1 MAAPLYWL
9 GKKCVHR
16 RYYVLAAWVV
26 IAAVLVG
33 LAKHVGSQTS
43 DNLTLPGS
51 GSQQATDVLEK
62 RFPAQANGTNPV
74 VMEAP
79 AGAKLTDKKY
89 ADAVNSTAKALKA
102 RSDVASAVSPVSK
115 QGKDFLT

>member
-89 ADAVNSTAKALKA
+89 SDAVAATVTSLKKDH
-102 RSDVASAVSPVSK
+102 DVSSAVSPLSNA
-115 QGKDFLT
+115 G